1 MGFPY
6 DTPSWDVVSEVMFM
20 GWGGA
25 MPGLYSTLGLIACAA
40 VLYFG
45 NKYEKKRYDNHKE

>member
-6 DTPSWDVVSEVMFM
+6 DSPSWEVVSEVMFM
-20 GWGGA
+20 GWGGS
-25 MPGLYSTLGLIACAA
+25 MPGLYTTLGLIVCDA

-45 NKYEKKRYDNHKE
+45 NKYEKQRYHDHQ

>member
-45 NKYEKKRYDNHKE
+45 NKYEKKRYDSHKE